1 MLGLARRRRVA
12 RRHAAEP
19 DHRRA
24 AIIGLPLALW
34 RSVVA
39 HRQTETAR
47 LGLANDKYQNGAE
60 MLGDKRRYVRLGGV
74 YGLQHLAPEHPER
87 YHLETLRIFCSF
99 LRDQVPLD
107 DDRDGSD
114 GTAVLE
120 MLRALGNPTARQIEV
135 EAAANFWINLSRLDL
150 SRVKWAELDIPNDR
164 LNFSRVL
171 FAGSKLSQAELPRA
185 YLFQAR
191 LSDADFTRADLPGAM
206 LDSCSARGT
215 VFRNASLSG
224 ANLDHAWLPGAD
236 LTEAG
241 LANATLRWAD
251 LTGACLIGAYLRS
264 ADLSGANLSN
274 CRGLTQAQLD
284 LALARRDR
292 APTLTDA
299 LDNDTREPLIS
310 RGKVHD
316 GCNHQRGR
324 PGVEHR
330 VPLDSEHRFPTSAPG
345 NVRQRRRGRIR

>member
-1 MLGLARRRRVA
+1 MSDFITGLLTGILALACAVA
-12 RRHAAEP
+12 FAVLCWDWLADGESPGATLRNLTIVG
-19 DHRRA
+19 A

-39 HRQTETAR
+39 HRQAETTR

-74 YGLQHLAPEHPER
+74 YGLQHLAAEHPER

-150 SRVKWAELDIPNDR
+150 SRIKWAELDIPNDR

-171 FAGSKLSQAELPRA
+171 FAALEA
-185 YLFQAR
+185 
-191 LSDADFTRADLPGAM
+191 LPG
-206 LDSCSARGT
+206 RT
-215 VFRNASLSG
+215 
-224 ANLDHAWLPGAD
+224 
-236 LTEAG
+236 
-241 LANATLRWAD
+241 
-251 LTGACLIGAYLRS
+251 
-264 ADLSGANLSN
+264 
-274 CRGLTQAQLD
+274 
-284 LALARRDR
+284 
-292 APTLTDA
+292 AP
-299 LDNDTREPLIS
+299 
-310 RGKVHD
+310 
-316 GCNHQRGR
+316 
-324 PGVEHR
+324 R
-330 VPLDSEHRFPTSAPG
+330 VPVPG
-345 NVRQRRRGRIR
+345 TAQ

>member
-1 MLGLARRRRVA
+1 MNPVNLTK
-12 RRHAAEP
+12 P
-19 DHRRA
+19 
-24 AIIGLPLALW
+24 
-34 RSVVA
+34 
-39 HRQTETAR
+39 
-47 LGLANDKYQNGAE
+47 
-60 MLGDKRRYVRLGGV
+60 
-74 YGLQHLAPEHPER
+74 
-87 YHLETLRIFCSF
+87 
-99 LRDQVPLD
+99 
-107 DDRDGSD
+107 
-114 GTAVLE
+114 
-120 MLRALGNPTARQIEV
+120 ALGNPTARQIEV

-185 YLFQAR
+185 YLLQAR

-251 LTGACLIGAYLRS
+251 LTGACLIGAYP
-264 ADLSGANLSN
+264 DLTGANLSN

-284 LALARRDR
+284 LALPRRDR

-299 LDNDTREPLIS
+299 LDNDTREPLIW